1 MHIPLTG
8 DIALLPEPLV
18 IYLTSSFLEIIEL
31 PNGDIV
37 LKRADGDGEPL
48 VSIRFSD
55 ESKHY
60 MPDSKLEI
68 ARVMIQAGIEA
79 AAEINAEEN
88 ALSIEEL
95 EPDEEIPEH
104 RILH

>member
-1 MHIPLTG
+1 M
-8 DIALLPEPLV
+8 V

-37 LKRADGDGEPL
+37 LKRADSDDEPL
-48 VSIRFSD
+48 VNIHFSD

-79 AAEINAEEN
+79 AAEINAAEHQL
-88 ALSIEEL
+88 AAEEL
-95 EPDEEIPEH
+95 EQEEEAPRH
-104 RILH
+104 RVLH

>member
-1 MHIPLTG
+1 M
-8 DIALLPEPLV
+8 

-48 VSIRFSD
+48 VNIRFSD

-79 AAEINAEEN
+79 AAELNAEEN
-88 ALSIEEL
+88 SLSVEEL
-95 EPDEEIPEH
+95 EPEEEIPEH